1 MRSGAPERPAPP
13 CELAA
18 GAPPR
23 PVRSAPTAVH
33 TDLFA
38 QETDRAPL
46 DDALARRPPVTRTIS
61 ATAKQLATA
70 FDRRGLDPDTVTFL
84 NARLKSVTDR
94 LTANAAAPILPLLA
108 LVDSG
113 GARPSRER
121 LRVLGDALNAPPDSV
136 DLAALGTKLAKRPV
150 QPVATA
156 YDLAGA
162 SAEISTAFDPTI
174 HRPSIVDR
182 VLAGIGDTAGFVE
195 GEPTLPVELTPEL
208 DLPAWQFL
216 RDNASEWLLPGS
228 GTILADSVIGLET
241 NPGFVDAFL
250 LGLNAQLV
258 AELRFRNYPL
268 IPGWAPVRTFWDRA
282 NAASGATEH
291 DIAEIATW
299 PPDTPFGSP
308 AHQTPSAS
316 SRTSSSSSTR
326 RCSAST
332 PARSSTS
339 CRRSAMPTAR
349 STGRTGPT
357 SPCASSPRSRDG
369 SPPS

>member
-1 MRSGAPERPAPP
+1 M
-13 CELAA
+13 
-18 GAPPR
+18 
-23 PVRSAPTAVH
+23 RSAPSAVH

-38 QETDRAPL
+38 RETDRAPL
-46 DDALARRPPVTRTIS
+46 DDALTRRPPATRTIS
-61 ATAKQLATA
+61 ATAKRLATA

-94 LTANAAAPILPLLA
+94 LTANTAAPILPLLA

-113 GARPSRER
+113 GTRPSRER
-121 LRVLGDALNAPPDSV
+121 LRVLGDALNAPPDSA
-136 DLAALGTKLAKRPV
+136 DLAALGTKLAQPPA

-156 YDLAGA
+156 FDLAAA

-195 GEPTLPVELTPEL
+195 GEPTLPVELTPDL

-216 RDNASEWLLPGS
+216 RDNASEWLLPGA
-228 GTILADSVIGLET
+228 GTIDADSVIGLDDEPRVRRRVPARAQRAARRRAALPQLPAD
-241 NPGFVDAFL
+241 PG
-250 LGLNAQLV
+250 LGAGADVLGPRQRRERRDRGRHRRDRDLAARHAVRL
-258 AELRFRNYPL
+258 ARRTRRRRRR
-268 IPGWAPVRTFWDRA
+268 AP
-282 NAASGATEH
+282 
-291 DIAEIATW
+291 
-299 PPDTPFGSP
+299 
-308 AHQTPSAS
+308 
-316 SRTSSSSSTR
+316 TSSCSSTR

-339 CRRSAMPTAR
+339 CRRSATPTAR

-357 SPCASSPRSRDG
+357 SPCASSPRSRAG
-369 SPPS
+369 SRPS